1 MSLNTDSPDAKKP
14 CKGILK
20 SSSSFDKHTT
30 HQSGA
35 TSVSHRKSAK
45 FDELNVL
52 QTYHPPDKDYG
63 HMKVDEPKTPFNY
76 AEQHDIDQLDAELL
90 AEKLRV
96 AADRPD
102 GISDDDEESSEEE
115 EQLTEEQKK
124 KKLEFERRRK
134 AHYNEFEAIKL
145 ARKLIEEEHEDDD
158 DDDDDDAD
166 DASQSQASALA
177 TSNKSND
184 GQQMEVECPEDVER
198 KNGVG
203 TSTPHTAVACVM
215 VTKCGSDRD
224 SDQIETTVSSRQ
236 TTRKSVISSIL
247 IISVVL
253 TIFSMFCARF
263 LFHLF

>member
-35 TSVSHRKSAK
+35 ASVSHRKSAK

-52 QTYHPPDKDYG
+52 QTYHPADKDYG
-63 HMKVDEPKTPFNY
+63 HMKVDEPKTPYNY
-76 AEQHDIDQLDAELL
+76 AEQHEIDQLDAELL

-96 AADRPD
+96 AADRTD
-102 GISDDDEESSEEE
+102 GASDDDDESSEEE

-124 KKLEFERRRK
+124 KKIEFERRRK

-158 DDDDDDAD
+158 DDDDDDA
-166 DASQSQASALA
+166 SLSQASALGS
-177 TSNKSND
+177 TKITD
-184 GQQMEVECPEDVER
+184 GQQMEVEDEIDR

-203 TSTPHTAVACVM
+203 TSRPHMAGIDAADKV
-215 VTKCGSDRD
+215 
-224 SDQIETTVSSRQ
+224 
-236 TTRKSVISSIL
+236 
-247 IISVVL
+247 
-253 TIFSMFCARF
+253 
-263 LFHLF
+263 